1 MFYEELYAELGKL
14 FYYIAGTDGKVEPSE
29 RRSLQQLIQSKWNPL
44 EGSTDKY
51 GTDQANLISFA
62 FDYEEAEGE
71 GQNGFLSFE
80 VFYLENKSR
89 FSPDIISNIMQTG
102 KAIAEAYRSKN
113 KNEREALD
121 RLVKLFER

>member
-14 FYYIAGTDGKVEPSE
+14 FYHIAATDGKVEPRE

-51 GTDQANLISFA
+51 GTDQANLIGFS

-71 GQNGFLSFE
+71 GQNGIQSFE
-80 VFYLENKSR
+80 AFYLENKSR
-89 FSPDIISNIMQTG
+89 FSQDLISNILQTG
-102 KAIAEAYRSKN
+102 KAVAEASRGKN
-113 KNEREALD
+113 KNEQEVLD

>member
-14 FYYIAGTDGKVEPSE
+14 FYYIAGTDGKVESSE
-29 RRSLQQLIQSKWNPL
+29 RRSLQQLIQSKWNLL

-71 GQNGFLSFE
+71 GQNGFQSFE

-89 FSPDIISNIMQTG
+89 FSPDIISNILQTG

-113 KNEREALD
+113 KNEQKVLD